1 MSKHNK
7 KCCCTACCPTPI
19 RPINFRRMPRI
30 TGPLLAGVALAL
42 LGNRLFQTPNIN
54 SNIIDINSDPDCEE
68 DVECDCECKP
78 EC

>member
-1 MSKHNK
+1 
-7 KCCCTACCPTPI
+7 
-19 RPINFRRMPRI
+19 MPRI